1 MPQDKPD
8 THPGP
13 PGLSDRLTEGLLA
26 LIGEQ
31 SLAPGDAL
39 PTVRALA
46 ARFEVTTPTI
56 REALRRLQAT
66 DAVRLRHG
74 SGIYVGPGIYR
85 TLLPNPNA
93 APLGGELVVTLV
105 EARLTI
111 EPGIAALAALHRT
124 DEQLRRLRHATETA
138 RRADPVRDPADPT
151 RPMNFHRELAAASG
165 NRVLFEVIDSLL
177 AARRGEQRAVRRLI
191 DDRRRDHAEH
201 LAIFAAVRDRDPAA
215 AERLTREH
223 LTQLYAAVAGRAA
236 APTEPT
242 AGAPTDPTGTP
253 TAPGPLGQPKEG

>member
-1 MPQDKPD
+1 MPPRPPD
-8 THPGP
+8 DHARPA
-13 PGLSDRLTEGLLA
+13 GLSDRLTEGLLE

-31 SLAPGDAL
+31 GLDPGDTL

-74 SGIYVGPGIYR
+74 SGIYVGPGIHR
-85 TLLPNPNA
+85 TLLPNPNV

-111 EPGIAALAALHRT
+111 EPGIAALAARHRT
-124 DEQLRRLRHATETA
+124 DDQLRRLERATETA
-138 RRADPVRDPADPT
+138 RRAHPVRGPDDSG

-177 AARRGEQRAVRRLI
+177 AARRDQQRAVRRLI

-201 LAIFAAVRDRDPAA
+201 VAICAAVRDRDAAA

-223 LTQLYAAVAGRAA
+223 LAHLRDAMAG
-236 APTEPT
+236 PGSPGKPEDGGT
-242 AGAPTDPTGTP
+242 A
-253 TAPGPLGQPKEG
+253 